1 MMKKLIPLL
10 GLLVLTGACE
20 RLVEEVPLSPLNV
33 YPNPFTTTFSI
44 YINLSLHPSN
54 SRLRVFNGKEEDIAV
69 FNNLRGGGQ
78 VQIDMRSQPAGAYFV
93 EYQFDDQ
100 VIVETVLKT
109 E

>member
-1 MMKKLIPLL
+1 M
-10 GLLVLTGACE
+10 
-20 RLVEEVPLSPLNV
+20 NV
-33 YPNPFTTTFSI
+33 NNRVCFTQYFI
-44 YINLSLHPSN
+44 QDFHD
-54 SRLRVFNGKEEDIAV
+54 RLRVFNGEEEEIAV

-78 VQIDMRSQPAGAYFV
+78 VQIDMRSQPVGAYYV